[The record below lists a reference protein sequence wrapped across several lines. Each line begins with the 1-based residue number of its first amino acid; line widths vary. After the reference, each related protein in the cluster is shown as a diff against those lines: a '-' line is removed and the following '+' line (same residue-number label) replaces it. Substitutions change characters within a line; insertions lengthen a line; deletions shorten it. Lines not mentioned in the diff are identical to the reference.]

1 VLIGRLCLRAVLCW
15 TSSQEDSDISNWA
28 HAHFKSLI
36 SGVSV
41 PSVSGKITGFERI
54 SGDCTIIFSRG
65 KRRHGYDISALANFT
80 AKVTAEGKE
89 IKGTLE
95 FPEIADSVADE
106 PWQVLV
112 SIKDPTADTK
122 VQGEQVYDEFKKAV
136 PHFRKAIDAWVADL
150 KKHEG

>member
-1 VLIGRLCLRAVLCW
+1 
-15 TSSQEDSDISNWA
+15 
-28 HAHFKSLI
+28 
-36 SGVSV
+36 
-41 PSVSGKITGFERI
+41 VSGKITGFERI

-136 PHFRKAIDAWVADL
+136 PQFRKAIDAWVVDL